1 MVILRK
7 LAFRVQSNLGAH
19 PSKIKNAAS
28 LLETTFE
35 SFNFHSDMWV
45 RNELHAPSRLRWAQ
59 ASLRLLELALVFVR
73 LNHVAIRI
81 LNTNHCNH
89 VTGCDASRSR
99 IALLTAFGSPYHN
112 RPNGRT
118 SEIRSTP
125 R

>member
-45 RNELHAPSRLRWAQ
+45 RNKLHAQSRFRRAQ
-59 ASLRLLELALVFVR
+59 ASLRLLEIALVLVR
-73 LNHVAIRI
+73 FDHISSGMVNANHRK
-81 LNTNHCNH
+81 
-89 VTGCDASRSR
+89 RE
-99 IALLTAFGSPYHN
+99 FGW
-112 RPNGRT
+112 G
-118 SEIRSTP
+118 
-125 R
+125 